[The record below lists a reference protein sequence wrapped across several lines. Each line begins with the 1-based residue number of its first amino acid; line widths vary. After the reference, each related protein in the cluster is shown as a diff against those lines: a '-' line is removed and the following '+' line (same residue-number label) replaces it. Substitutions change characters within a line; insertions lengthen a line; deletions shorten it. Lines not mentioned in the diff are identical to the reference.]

1 MKILHTEASLGWG
14 GQEIR
19 ILTEAAG
26 LMARGHLVALAC
38 PEEARIFREAERYSV
53 PVVAVPIGK
62 KRLAGLLALRKLL
75 IRQPFDVINTHSSTD
90 SWLAAIACATLKGSP
105 PIVRTRHVSTPL
117 GNRPTTRWLYDRAAS
132 CVVTTGE
139 KLKQQLIDE
148 SGLKR
153 VPIVSIP
160 TGIDSERFRPAN
172 RIAARAR
179 LGLPVS
185 GFFVGIVA
193 TLRSWKGHRFL
204 IDAFARIRQAQDRLL
219 IVGDGP
225 MLEPLTQQ
233 VKDAGLTEVVVFAG
247 QQHEPEHWYPA
258 FDVMCM
264 PSYANEGVPQ
274 SLMQAM
280 MCGLPCVTCDVGAI
294 AEIARHESTALLVEP
309 QNSEAIA
316 AALVRLRQDPGLGQ
330 SLGNSAREWVLE
342 RHSFSRMCDDMEA
355 VFRAVSSG
363 EPALSLLKP
372 NQIRPI

>member
-1 MKILHTEASLGWG
+1 M
-14 GQEIR
+14 
-19 ILTEAAG
+19 TEAAG

-38 PEEARIFREAERYSV
+38 PEEARIFRDAERYSV
-53 PVVAVPIGK
+53 PVVAVPLGK

-139 KLKQQLIDE
+139 KLKQQLIVE

-172 RIAARAR
+172 QIAARAR
-179 LGLPVS
+179 LGLPIS

-204 IDAFARIRQAQDRLL
+204 IDAFAKIRQPQDRLL

-233 VKDAGLTEVVVFAG
+233 IKDAGLTEVILLAG
-247 QQHEPEHWYPA
+247 QQHEPEHWFPA

-309 QNSEAIA
+309 LNSEAIA
-316 AALVRLRQDPGLGQ
+316 AALVRLRQDPGLRQ
-330 SLGNSAREWVLE
+330 SLGDSAREWVLE

-355 VFRAVSSG
+355 VFRAVASG
-363 EPALSLLKP
+363 EPALSLMKP
-372 NQIRPI
+372 HQTRPI

>member
-62 KRLAGLLALRKLL
+62 KRLTGLLALRKLL

>member
-19 ILTEAAG
+19 ILSEAAG

-38 PEEARIFREAERYSV
+38 PEESRIFREAERYSV
-53 PVVAVPIGK
+53 PVVAVAIGK
-62 KRLAGLLALRKLL
+62 KRLGGLLALRRLL
-75 IRQPFDVINTHSSTD
+75 VRQPFDVINTHSSTD
-90 SWLAAIACATLKGSP
+90 SWLAALACASLKGSP

-117 GNRPTTRWLYDRAAS
+117 GNRATTRWLYDRAAS

-160 TGIDSERFRPAN
+160 TGIDSERFKPAN
-172 RIAARAR
+172 QIAARAR
-179 LGLPVS
+179 LGLPIN

-204 IDAFARIRQAQDRLL
+204 IDAFARIRQPQDRLL

-225 MLEPLTQQ
+225 MAEPLTQQ
-233 VKDAGLTEVVVFAG
+233 IKDAGISDVVVMAG
-247 QQHEPEHWYPA
+247 QQHEPEHWFPA

-280 MCGLPCVTCDVGAI
+280 MCGLPCISCDVGAI
-294 AEIARHESTALLVEP
+294 SEVAQDGVTALLVET
-309 QNSEAIA
+309 QDVEAIA
-316 AALVRLRQDPGLGQ
+316 AALVRLRQDPALRQTLGDA
-330 SLGNSAREWVLE
+330 ARQWVLE
-342 RHSFSRMCDDMEA
+342 RHSYERMCDDMQAVFEA
-355 VFRAVSSG
+355 VAKG
-363 EPALSLLKP
+363 EPALSLMAA
-372 NQIRPI
+372 RSAR